1 MNACCGRQMG
11 VKMKKNL
18 MTVLIL
24 ALLIVNI
31 VLTSVLMF
39 SVIGTNKKTNE
50 LVSNIAT
57 VMNLELTVPGEEEK
71 IQVSM
76 KDTEVYNINGAMT
89 IPLVADPELDGSKQ
103 SYVRFEVALSMDTKN
118 KGYKTYGEE
127 IDTRA
132 SLIKDAITSVVSTH
146 TESECRDD
154 LEGLKVEIL
163 EAVQQLFQSDF
174 IYQIA
179 LSEIQ
184 FG

>member
-1 MNACCGRQMG
+1 
-11 VKMKKNL
+11 MKKNL

-57 VMNLELTVPGEEEK
+57 VMNLELTVPGEEEEP
-71 IQVSM
+71 QVSM
-76 KDTEVYNINGAMT
+76 KNTEVYNFNGAMT
-89 IPLVADPELDGSKQ
+89 IPLMADPNVEGSKQ
-103 SYVRFEVALSMDTKN
+103 SYIRFEAGLSMDK
-118 KGYKTYGEE
+118 KHKDYKTYGAE

-146 TESECRDD
+146 TESECREDP
-154 LEGLKVEIL
+154 EGLKAEIL
-163 EAVQQLFQSDF
+163 EAVQNLFQSDF

-184 FG
+184 YG

>member
-1 MNACCGRQMG
+1 
-11 VKMKKNL
+11 MKKNL
-18 MTVLIL
+18 LTVLIL
-24 ALLIVNI
+24 ALLVVNI

-57 VMNLELTVPGEEEK
+57 VMNLELTVPGEEEEVQ
-71 IQVSM
+71 ISM
-76 KDTEVYNINGAMT
+76 KDTVVYSFSGPMT
-89 IPLVADPELDGSKQ
+89 IPLMADASAEGSKQ
-103 SYVRFEVALSMDTKN
+103 SYIRFEAALSMDSKN
-118 KGYKTYGEE
+118 KDYKEYGED

-146 TESECRDD
+146 TESECREDP
-154 LEGLKVEIL
+154 EGLKAEIL
-163 EAVQQLFQSDF
+163 EAVQNLFQSDF

-184 FG
+184 YG

>member
-1 MNACCGRQMG
+1 
-11 VKMKKNL
+11 MKKNL
-18 MTVLIL
+18 MSVLIL
-24 ALLIVNI
+24 ALLVVNI

-57 VMNLELTVPGEEEK
+57 VMNLELTVPGEEEE

-76 KDTEVYNINGAMT
+76 KDTVVYNFNGAMT
-89 IPLVADPELDGSKQ
+89 IPLMADPSSENGKQ
-103 SYVRFEVALSMDTKN
+103 SYIRFEAALSMDSKN
-118 KGYKTYGEE
+118 KDYKAYGEE

-146 TESECRDD
+146 TERECREDP
-154 LEGLKVEIL
+154 EGLKKEIL
-163 EAVQQLFQSDF
+163 KAVQDLFQSDF
-174 IYQIA
+174 IYQVA

-184 FG
+184 YG

>member
-1 MNACCGRQMG
+1 
-11 VKMKKNL
+11 MKKNL

-24 ALLIVNI
+24 ALLVVNI

-57 VMNLELTVPGEEEK
+57 VMNLELTEPGGETEK
-71 IQVSM
+71 LQVSM
-76 KDTEVYNINGAMT
+76 KDTAVYNIDGAMT
-89 IPLVADPELDGSKQ
+89 IPLMAEPDSRDSKQ
-103 SYVRFEVALSMDTKN
+103 GYIRFEIALSMNTKHDD
-118 KGYKTYGEE
+118 YKTYGEE
-127 IDTRA
+127 IDARA
-132 SLIKDAITSVVSTH
+132 SLIKDAITSVVSAH

-154 LEGLKVEIL
+154 FEGLKEEIL
-163 EAVQQLFQSDF
+163 EAVQELFQSDF

-179 LSEIQ
+179 ISEVQ